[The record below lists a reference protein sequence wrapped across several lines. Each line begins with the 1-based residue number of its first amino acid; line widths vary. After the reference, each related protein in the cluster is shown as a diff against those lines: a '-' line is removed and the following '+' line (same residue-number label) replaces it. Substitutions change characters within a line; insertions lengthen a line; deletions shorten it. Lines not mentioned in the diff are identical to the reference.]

1 MYFRCEA
8 TPPSGGRPGRD
19 FCLGKSWKGEKAGGC
34 SRGLPLVSC
43 NVAGVGHLP
52 ADTIISIYPI
62 KYPFQQLVERSIRF
76 PNLRPMCPV
85 CKLVA
90 YMCNQERRKPFPI
103 SRSRVALNGRH
114 IPSQL
119 ANSAQNLFRAL
130 NRGFLDSVD
139 IAGKK
144 ALVDADGA
152 GHL

>member
-1 MYFRCEA
+1 MRRRYMVYSECKGLRTSRLTYMC
-8 TPPSGGRPGRD
+8 
-19 FCLGKSWKGEKAGGC
+19 CL
-34 SRGLPLVSC
+34 
-43 NVAGVGHLP
+43 VARVGHLP
-52 ADTIISIYPI
+52 ANTTISIYPA
-62 KYPFQQLVERSIRF
+62 KYPFQQLVEQSHHS

-85 CKLVA
+85 CQLVA
-90 YMCNQERRKPFPI
+90 YMCNQKRRQPFPI